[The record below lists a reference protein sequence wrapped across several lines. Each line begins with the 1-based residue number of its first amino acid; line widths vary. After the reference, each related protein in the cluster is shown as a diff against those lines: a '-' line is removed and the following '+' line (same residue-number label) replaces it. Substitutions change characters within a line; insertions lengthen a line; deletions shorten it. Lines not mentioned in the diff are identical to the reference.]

1 MLMMMKT
8 KESEGLR
15 PDWIYK
21 RGDVYWADLNPF
33 FGSEQGGTRP
43 VLVLQND
50 DGIFNSPT
58 LIVAPMSSRIYK
70 RSDLP
75 AHVVLDQVEGL
86 NGPSLVML
94 EQIKTIDKKR
104 VKSYIGRFTRGQ
116 MEMIDDALSG
126 TLGINIPET
135 VEAP

>member
-1 MLMMMKT
+1 MMFYNRN
-8 KESEGLR
+8 ESLD
-15 PDWIYK
+15 PDWVYR
-21 RGDVYWADLNPF
+21 RGDVYWANLDPF

-70 RSDLP
+70 RTDLP
-75 AHVVLDQVEGL
+75 THVVLEQVEGL

-104 VKSYIGRFTRGQ
+104 VKRYIGRFNREQ
-116 MEMIDDALSG
+116 MDMIDDALSG

>member
-1 MLMMMKT
+1 
-8 KESEGLR
+8 
-15 PDWIYK
+15 
-21 RGDVYWADLNPF
+21 
-33 FGSEQGGTRP
+33 

-70 RSDLP
+70 RTDLP
-75 AHVVLDQVEGL
+75 AHVVLDRVEGL

>member
-1 MLMMMKT
+1 MMLYNRN
-8 KESEGLR
+8 ESPG
-15 PDWIYK
+15 PDWVYR
-21 RGDVYWADLNPF
+21 RGDVYWVNLDPF

-43 VLVLQND
+43 VLVLEND

-70 RSDLP
+70 RTDLP

-104 VKSYIGRFTRGQ
+104 VKSYTGRRQAAICISIFFDRLNSITY
-116 MEMIDDALSG
+116 
-126 TLGINIPET
+126 N
-135 VEAP
+135 

>member
-1 MLMMMKT
+1 MMLYNRN
-8 KESEGLR
+8 EIPG
-15 PDWIYK
+15 PDWVYR
-21 RGDVYWADLNPF
+21 RGDVYWVNLDPF

-70 RSDLP
+70 RTDLP
-75 AHVVLDQVEGL
+75 AHVVLDRVEGL

-116 MEMIDDALSG
+116 MDMIDDALSG

>member
-1 MLMMMKT
+1 MMLYNRN
-8 KESEGLR
+8 ESPG
-15 PDWIYK
+15 PDWVYR
-21 RGDVYWADLNPF
+21 RGDVYWVNLDPF

-70 RSDLP
+70 RTDLP

-116 MEMIDDALSG
+116 MDMFDDALSG